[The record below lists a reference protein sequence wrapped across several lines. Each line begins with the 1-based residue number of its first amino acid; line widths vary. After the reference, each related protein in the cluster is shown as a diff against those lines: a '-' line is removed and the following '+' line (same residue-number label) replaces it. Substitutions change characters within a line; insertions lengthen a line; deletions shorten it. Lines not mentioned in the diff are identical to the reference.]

1 MVKIEIDGKP
11 VQAPDGAMIIEVAD
25 EVGIPIPRFCYH
37 KHLSIAAN
45 CRMCLVEVD
54 KVKKPVPA
62 CATPVTEGMRVYT
75 KSKVAVDAQR
85 GTMEFLL
92 INHPLDCPICD
103 QGGECDLQ
111 ELSIGYGSDVSR
123 YNENKRVVRD
133 KNLGS
138 LISTDMTRCIHCTRC
153 VRFGQEVAGLME
165 LGATGRGEHMEI
177 GTYVEHAMTSEVS
190 GNVIDLCPVGA
201 LTSKPYRYTSR
212 PWELTSFDS
221 TAPHD
226 CLGSNIQ
233 VQIRDGE
240 VMRVLP
246 RENNDVNLT
255 WLSDRDRFS
264 YQGLN
269 SSDRLKT
276 PMIKQ
281 DGEWC
286 ETDWETALQ
295 FTVSGL
301 RSVMTRGGAG
311 GLGALIS
318 PSATTEE
325 MYLLQKLMRG
335 LGSAHID
342 HRLRQLDFSDQDLAP
357 AFPSL
362 GIPLQKLDDLGAA
375 LLIGSNIRKEQPVA
389 AIRLRRAA
397 LKGGRM
403 MFINP
408 VNYDFN
414 FPVHTRITVDPV
426 QMEHELAGVAAAMLN
441 VTGLTPPEGFQ
452 GLLAGVKVS
461 DAHAAIAQQLHKTR
475 NSAVILGNL
484 AMTHPAFAT
493 LRALAGLIAS
503 CSSAGFGYLSEGANA
518 AGGWIAGALPHRG
531 PGGRREKDT
540 GVDARAM
547 LSDAPRQGYVLVNV
561 EPEYDTADPSSALN
575 ALRSSDFVVSLS
587 AFKSDEMLEY
597 ADVLLPITPFS
608 ETSGTFIN
616 AEGVWQ
622 GFSGT
627 VQPLGEARPGWK
639 VLRVLGNFLDVP
651 GFDYVTSQDVVEEL
665 RSVIGGSL
673 PKADNA
679 ITWRCPPSLSKRN
692 GALMRI
698 SHVPIYAVDGI
709 VRRAPSLQQT
719 QDARQE
725 AIYIN
730 RELARRLG
738 LDEGQQAMATQGEG
752 QALLPIVLDD
762 RIPDGCVLIPSA
774 LPGTRRLG
782 ASTAGVEL
790 RPA

>member
-45 CRMCLVEVD
+45 CRMCLVEVE

-123 YNENKRVVRD
+123 YQENKRVVYD
-133 KNLGS
+133 KNLGP

-177 GTYVEHAMTSEVS
+177 GTYVEHTVVSEVS
-190 GNVIDLCPVGA
+190 GNIIDLCPVGA
-201 LTSKPYRYTSR
+201 LTSKPYRYTAR
-212 PWELTSFDS
+212 PWELTAFDS

-233 VQIRDGE
+233 VQVRDGE

-246 RENNDVNLT
+246 RENDAVNLT

-264 YQGLN
+264 YQGLH

-281 DGEWC
+281 DGEWR
-286 ETDWETALQ
+286 ETDWETALE
-295 FTVSGL
+295 FTVNGL
-301 RSVMTRGGAG
+301 KSVMTRGGADQ
-311 GLGALIS
+311 LGALIS
-318 PSATTEE
+318 SSATCEE

-335 LGSAHID
+335 LGSPHID
-342 HRLRQLDFSDQDLAP
+342 HRLRQLDFTDQDLAP
-357 AFPSL
+357 MFPA
-362 GIPLQKLDDLGAA
+362 LDMPIKQLEDLDAA
-375 LLIGSNIRKEQPVA
+375 LLIGSYIRKEQPVA
-389 AIRLRRAA
+389 GIRLRKAA

-408 VNYDFN
+408 VDYDFN

-441 VTGLTPPEGFQ
+441 ATGLTPPEGFQ
-452 GLLAGVKVS
+452 GLLAGVQVN
-461 DAHAAIAQQLHKTR
+461 DTHTAIAQQLHKTKK
-475 NSAVILGNL
+475 SAVILGNL
-484 AMTHPAFAT
+484 AMAHPAFST
-493 LRALAGLIAS
+493 LRALSGLIAS
-503 CSSAGFGYLSEGANA
+503 CSSARLGYLSEGANA
-518 AGGWIAGALPHRG
+518 AGGWITGTLPHRG
-531 PGGRREKDT
+531 PGGRAARQT

-547 LSDAPRQGYVLVNV
+547 LSDAPRQGYVLFNV
-561 EPEYDTADPSSALN
+561 EPEYDTADPSSALKSLN
-575 ALRSSDFVVSLS
+575 SAHFVVSLS
-587 AFKSDEMLEY
+587 AYHSDEMLEY
-597 ADVLLPITPFS
+597 AHVLLPVTPFS
-608 ETSGTFIN
+608 ETSGTYIN
-616 AEGVWQ
+616 AEGSWQ

-627 VQPLGEARPGWK
+627 VQPPGEARPGWK

-651 GFDYVTSQDVVEEL
+651 GFDYVTSQDVVDEL
-665 RSVIGGSL
+665 RSAIGGAT

-679 ITWRCPPSLSKRN
+679 VTWRCPAALSKRN

-698 SHVPIYAVDGI
+698 SHVPIYAVDAI
-709 VRRAPSLQQT
+709 VRRAASLQQT
-719 QDARQE
+719 PDARQE

-730 RELARRLG
+730 TDLARRLG
-738 LDEGQQAMATQGEG
+738 LNEGQQATATQGEG
-752 QALLPIVLDD
+752 RAVLPVVLDD
-762 RIPDGCVLIPSA
+762 RIPDDCVLIPSA

-790 RPA
+790 HPV

>member
-11 VQAPDGAMIIEVAD
+11 IHAPDGAMIIEVAD

-301 RSVMTRGGAG
+301 RSVMTRGGAD

-452 GLLAGVKVS
+452 GLLAG
-461 DAHAAIAQQLHKTR
+461 
-475 NSAVILGNL
+475 
-484 AMTHPAFAT
+484 
-493 LRALAGLIAS
+493 
-503 CSSAGFGYLSEGANA
+503 
-518 AGGWIAGALPHRG
+518 
-531 PGGRREKDT
+531 
-540 GVDARAM
+540 
-547 LSDAPRQGYVLVNV
+547 
-561 EPEYDTADPSSALN
+561 
-575 ALRSSDFVVSLS
+575 
-587 AFKSDEMLEY
+587 
-597 ADVLLPITPFS
+597 
-608 ETSGTFIN
+608 
-616 AEGVWQ
+616 
-622 GFSGT
+622 
-627 VQPLGEARPGWK
+627 
-639 VLRVLGNFLDVP
+639 
-651 GFDYVTSQDVVEEL
+651 
-665 RSVIGGSL
+665 
-673 PKADNA
+673 
-679 ITWRCPPSLSKRN
+679 
-692 GALMRI
+692 
-698 SHVPIYAVDGI
+698 
-709 VRRAPSLQQT
+709 
-719 QDARQE
+719 
-725 AIYIN
+725 
-730 RELARRLG
+730 
-738 LDEGQQAMATQGEG
+738 
-752 QALLPIVLDD
+752 
-762 RIPDGCVLIPSA
+762 
-774 LPGTRRLG
+774 
-782 ASTAGVEL
+782 
-790 RPA
+790 